1 MAGIKK
7 IVIIGAGGFA
17 REVLDILDACN
28 EDGDLYN
35 TLGYIV
41 EPDFGTAG
49 MIVNGKPILGGLEWL
64 EKHRKEVFAVCGIGA
79 PEVRHRLVIEATKA
93 GVCFCSITHPSV
105 RLSRWNS
112 IGTGV
117 VISAGCLLSNHIQI
131 GNHVQINPGCIIGHD
146 VTIEDFV
153 TVSPGVN
160 ISGNVK
166 IFMGCNLGTGINV
179 INRLTIGKWSVI
191 GAGSTLIR
199 DVPPNSTVVGVPGR
213 VVKQREKGWHLA
225 R

>member
-1 MAGIKK
+1 MADVKK
-7 IVIIGAGGFA
+7 IIIIGAGGFA
-17 REVLDILDACN
+17 REVLDIIEACN
-28 EDGDLYN
+28 EEGDIYSM
-35 TLGYIV
+35 LGYIV
-41 EPDFGTAG
+41 EPGFEVSG
-49 MIVNGKPILGGLEWL
+49 MFVNGKPILGGLEWL
-64 EKHRKEVFAVCGIGA
+64 EKHREDVFAVCGIGA
-79 PEVRHRLVIEATKA
+79 PDVRHRLVMEATKA
-93 GVCFCSITHPSV
+93 GVRFCSIIHPSV

-117 VISAGCLLSNHIQI
+117 VIAAGCLLSNHILI

-153 TVSPGVN
+153 TVSPGAN
-160 ISGNVK
+160 ISGNVR
-166 IFMGCNLGTGINV
+166 IAVGSTLGTGINV
-179 INRLTIGKWSVI
+179 IDRLTIGKWSVI

-213 VVKQREKGWHLA
+213 VVNIREEDWHFS